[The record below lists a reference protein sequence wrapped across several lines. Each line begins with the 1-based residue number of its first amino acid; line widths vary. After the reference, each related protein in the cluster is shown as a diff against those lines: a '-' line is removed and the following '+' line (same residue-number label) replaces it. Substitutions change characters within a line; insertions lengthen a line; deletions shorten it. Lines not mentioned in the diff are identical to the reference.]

1 MRLDKAFIHIKY
13 SISVKRYTSRRI
25 KISMRSSN
33 AIVCKN
39 VKSKNKSIL
48 IIMRS
53 KINKNLLM
61 QSNS

>member
-13 SISVKRYTSRRI
+13 LISVKRYTSRKT
-25 KISMRSSN
+25 KISMRSN

-39 VKSKNKSIL
+39 VKRKNKNIL
-48 IIMRS
+48 IITRS